1 MPLSWMMLRKQGAL
15 TNVETWLLFD
25 PPIKIPGYVPV
36 HNRPNKPDYDVTFA
50 PRVCAVSRWL
60 PANKYVV
67 FDYLNDPG
75 CAEFHVIRFF
85 IALKYC
91 LSTVV

>member
-50 PRVCAVSRWL
+50 PRVCAV
-60 PANKYVV
+60 
-67 FDYLNDPG
+67 DG
-75 CAEFHVIRFF
+75 CLRTNMWFLTILMTQVAQNSMLYASSSH
-85 IALKYC
+85 
-91 LSTVV
+91 